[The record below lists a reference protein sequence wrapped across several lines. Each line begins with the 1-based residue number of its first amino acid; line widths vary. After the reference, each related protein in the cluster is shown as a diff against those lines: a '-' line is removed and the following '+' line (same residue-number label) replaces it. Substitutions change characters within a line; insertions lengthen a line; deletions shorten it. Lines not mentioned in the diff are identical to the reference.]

1 MLISAYLRQYLFR
14 IVHLDPL
21 VVQDRVCQ
29 DRLKDMFYEARVQC
43 LISYHANVL
52 KEKLDKTN
60 ARKMIQWPETDMLR
74 EAYMLVSRKQ

>member
-1 MLISAYLRQYLFR
+1 MQEYFMC
-14 IVHLDPL
+14 DPGHEDEAS

-29 DRLKDMFYEARVQC
+29 DRLKDMFYEAHVQC

-52 KEKLDKTN
+52 KEKLDKTD
-60 ARKMIQWPETDMLR
+60 ARKMIQWPKTDMPR